1 MRSVT
6 QRQPPRGWG
15 DLPLCKANILRL
27 QPDDDGDADIL
38 PEKGEPPVVPTK
50 GRSALLS
57 RDDAPALQPP
67 GATSILAAAP
77 ASAPGAGAP
86 TPRAA
91 KLSGFKHTKRRDYAM
106 VDQ

>member
-1 MRSVT
+1 MGQTS
-6 QRQPPRGWG
+6 
-15 DLPLCKANILRL
+15 PLHNADILRL
-27 QPDDDGDADIL
+27 LPDDEGEVDII

-57 RDDAPALQPP
+57 RDDAPASPPP
-67 GATSILAAAP
+67 GATSGPAAAP

-86 TPRAA
+86 APRVA
-91 KLSGFKHTKRRDYAM
+91 KLSGFKLPKRRDYAA